1 MTRELSEK
9 SLDPNPIVQLQ
20 RWMNDARGTS
30 STEPNAMSLAT
41 ASPDGKPAVRYVLL
55 RGIDPGGIRFYTS
68 YFSRKGRQLEA
79 NPFAAAALFW
89 PELHRQVLFEG
100 MVYVLP
106 EDESDAYF
114 ASRPRG
120 HRLAAWASEQSEP
133 IASRDVL
140 EERFAHFDERFEGD
154 DVPRPHSWGG
164 YAIAP
169 ERFEFWQGQEN
180 RMHDRFEY
188 RRLPGGWAIRRLQP

>member
-1 MTRELSEK
+1 MKRELSED
-9 SLDPNPIVQLQ
+9 SLDPNPIVQLA
-20 RWMNDARGTS
+20 RWIEDALH
-30 STEPNAMSLAT
+30 STAIEPSAMALAT

-55 RGIDPGGIRFYTS
+55 RGLDERGLRFYTS

-79 NPFAAAALFW
+79 NPSAAAALFW
-89 PELHRQVLFEG
+89 PDLQRQVLVEG
-100 MVYVLP
+100 AVHVLS

-120 HRLAAWASEQSEP
+120 HQLAAWASEQSEP
-133 IASRDVL
+133 IASRDLL
-140 EERFAHFDERFEGD
+140 EERFAHFEDRFEGEE
-154 DVPRPHSWGG
+154 VPRPHSWGG

-169 ERFEFWQGQEN
+169 ERFEFWQGQDN

-188 RRLPGGWAIRRLQP
+188 RREHGGWAIRRLQP